1 MLVVTARWWLLLLM
15 LTMFAG
21 VVLVYGE
28 PQGFSVSCPLTS
40 TDQEAQEGDFNCGA
54 ELMIATKPGS
64 PIHDDLLR
72 MRGADVTVVVTTR

>member
-1 MLVVTARWWLLLLM
+1 MLGLNPRWWLLLWIAL
-15 LTMFAG
+15 FVGA
-21 VVLVYGE
+21 VLVYGE

-40 TDQEAQEGDFNCGA
+40 TDQEAQEGYFNCGR

-72 MRGADVTVVVTTR
+72 MRGAEVTVVVTTR